1 LTELGWWDY
10 NRLGEVY
17 AQGHR
22 VDEILQQIA
31 HLEPEEQRQL
41 LERLPAVLLCSAEEL
56 GWLQVAE
63 PAFGFWDNPEDARYD
78 QL

>member
-1 LTELGWWDY
+1 MTELGHGIIIALVSSMA
-10 NRLGEVY
+10 R
-17 AQGHR
+17 GHR

-41 LERLPAVLLCSAEEL
+41 LERLPAVILCSAEEL

-63 PAFGFWDNPEDARYD
+63 PAFEFWDNPEDARYD